1 MTDKEIKQEIK
12 ETYEN
17 SGKNTACIFAEKFDI
32 KYRFCE
38 QCDDDMPV
46 LIGDTECLICG
57 QETIKSPHDED
68 IPLENK
74 EE

>member
-57 QETIKSPHDED
+57 
-68 IPLENK
+68 
-74 EE
+74 